1 MSNFKKVK
9 KLANKIPKKKLIKK
23 AGTFVAKKLIGG
35 PYIDVASVVVKS
47 AKNKA
52 LSYAGKY
59 AYEKFVRSKYAKEHV
74 NAVPIVVISLIVRTI
89 LNILILS
96 KLVTNIVWLDS
107 IISIIVT
114 VIITLLSPLFYISI
128 EAHSKGFMH
137 YTNIFINN
145 FLGPNGYEYLEMV
158 KNVIVFVVAMILLIL
173 LQFIDVTSRYIQKI
187 IIHLMITGAISDLI
201 QRWIDTL
208 GRKRRLYYGM
218 TYFKP
223 AKSYKLTD
231 VPTPYRSIQY
241 CDTNNRIIMG
251 SKPQRALVVPKSK
264 LKDYIIIE
272 LDPNEKI
279 GRKEIRL
286 INIIND
292 YELDRK

>member
-1 MSNFKKVK
+1 MSNFKTIK

-59 AYEKFVRSKYAKEHV
+59 AYEKFVRSKYAKDHV
-74 NAVPIVVISLIVRTI
+74 NAVPIAVISVIVRMV

-96 KLVTNIVWLDS
+96 KLVTNIVWLDFL
-107 IISIIVT
+107 ISVT
-114 VIITLLSPLFYISI
+114 ITVTITLLSPLFYISI

-145 FLGPNGYEYLEMV
+145 FLGPNGFEYLEMV
-158 KNVIVFVVAMILLIL
+158 KNVIIFVVAIILLII
-173 LQFIDVTSRYIQKI
+173 LQFIEVTSSYIQKI
-187 IIHLMITGAISDLI
+187 IIHLMITGIISDLI
-201 QRWIDTL
+201 QRWLDTL
-208 GRKRRLYYGM
+208 GRKERLYYGM
-218 TYFKP
+218 TYYKP
-223 AKSYKLTD
+223 ARLYKLTHKNYIS
-231 VPTPYRSIQY
+231 TPYRMIQY

-251 SKPQRALVVPKSK
+251 PDPQRALVVSKNK
-264 LKDYIIIE
+264 LKNYIVIE
-272 LDPNEKI
+272 LDNKI
-279 GRKEIRL
+279 SNKEIRL

-292 YELDRK
+292 YEL